1 MFFAAA
7 GFAALTLPVPG
18 ASAPA
23 APARP
28 APKFLSAQPD
38 QAEGGKILQSFRH
51 VGIQG
56 AYWLRFDLR
65 VLPRR
70 GADRLIRGEM
80 FGTQGAGGPV
90 TKLSVTDPANSGG
103 SHTNRYLLQSG
114 DHAAAWTRNDGQHG
128 IAPRRVEDDEML
140 ESLDGTDLTLFDLQ
154 MPFLRWSDYVYEGVA
169 NVRGRPAH
177 AVLLYPPAPLAAP
190 VRGGL
195 TPAAI
200 RVFLDTQFN
209 ALTQTEWLDATGKPV
224 KTVTVLDL
232 KKTGEQW
239 IVKSI
244 DLRNHVTRDKTRFAV
259 KAIATGLLLPPGM
272 FEPAALARE
281 NPPVPTERIE
291 QF

>member
-1 MFFAAA
+1 M
-7 GFAALTLPVPG
+7 
-18 ASAPA
+18 
-23 APARP
+23 
-28 APKFLSAQPD
+28 
-38 QAEGGKILQSFRH
+38 
-51 VGIQG
+51 
-56 AYWLRFDLR
+56 
-65 VLPRR
+65 
-70 GADRLIRGEM
+70 
-80 FGTQGAGGPV
+80 
-90 TKLSVTDPANSGG
+90 
-103 SHTNRYLLQSG
+103 
-114 DHAAAWTRNDGQHG
+114 
-128 IAPRRVEDDEML
+128 
-140 ESLDGTDLTLFDLQ
+140 
-154 MPFLRWSDYVYEGVA
+154 A